1 MLTLAV
7 IATSLTTRRYVV
19 INRWLQVNQIREA
32 DFIHFEIVHQLQL
45 EDQALHADQAVS
57 PLATLIKTSMLANS
71 LAASSHQVDLS
82 TSNGPDL
89 QQGVIKRSFVYVP
102 CFIIK
107 NFEKWMLNSWM
118 VKCWLDYSQQL
129 TSYVLIVKLNC

>member
-1 MLTLAV
+1 
-7 IATSLTTRRYVV
+7 
-19 INRWLQVNQIREA
+19 
-32 DFIHFEIVHQLQL
+32 
-45 EDQALHADQAVS
+45 
-57 PLATLIKTSMLANS
+57 MLANS

-129 TSYVLIVKLNC
+129 TSYELIVKLNC